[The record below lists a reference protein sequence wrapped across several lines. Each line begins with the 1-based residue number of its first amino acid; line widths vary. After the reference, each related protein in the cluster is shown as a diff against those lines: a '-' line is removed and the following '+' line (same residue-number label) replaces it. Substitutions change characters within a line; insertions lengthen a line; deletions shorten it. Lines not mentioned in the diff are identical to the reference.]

1 MNLGYRLHRRDRSES
16 HTCFLCLLDLEDFRR
31 PLSSEE
37 EEDGGLLPRSRLPIS
52 FAAGHAELKCEL
64 LRSRGRRV
72 KLQYLLELFEIYTEP
87 LCSAVIFVCA
97 QLSLEPRGNGE
108 TEVRKACLREDL
120 FCRFVKRSCYRGGD
134 GS

>member
-1 MNLGYRLHRRDRSES
+1 MGNIGDLGYRLHRRERSES

-52 FAAGHAELKCEL
+52 FAAGNGAEMPIAEVAGATHGKTAVPAGTFRDLH
-64 LRSRGRRV
+64 GAP
-72 KLQYLLELFEIYTEP
+72 LFVH
-87 LCSAVIFVCA
+87 S
-97 QLSLEPRGNGE
+97 SLEPRGNGE